1 MIEHF
6 ARKKVKLFSMII
18 RKWIS
23 LEELVLVLEKPYDAT
38 ISLQNPRLTLSDVYG
53 IWSMMTIYLEA
64 CAANRAYKTH
74 LSQKLLQGLESKKY
88 MIFDNPEMDCCL
100 FLDPRFRHVIF
111 SDQEKCEQTKEKII
125 HLWEQLET
133 LQSNLPTPDEP
144 NSLHFAFDARAEL
157 NKLMSAGRSGT
168 QFQPT
173 DQQLCIEDELDLFQP
188 EFLSSEKSVL
198 EFWETQKNSTLY
210 KVAVALYSIPPTQVK
225 IEQNF
230 SSVGHVFSERR
241 YRLSQELLEAILL
254 IHLNDELFKIVKKE
268 LIQEISK

>member
-1 MIEHF
+1 M
-6 ARKKVKLFSMII
+6 MI

-64 CAANRAYKTH
+64 CAANRAYKTQ
-74 LSQKLLQGLESKKY
+74 LSQKLLQGLEAKKY

-100 FLDPRFRHVIF
+100 FLDPRFRHII
-111 SDQEKCEQTKEKII
+111 SRDQEKCEQTKEKII

-133 LQSNLPTPDEP
+133 LQSNMPTQDEP

-157 NKLMSAGRSGT
+157 NKLMGAGCSGT
-168 QFQPT
+168 QFQPI
-173 DQQLCIEDELDLFQP
+173 DQQLCIEDELDIFQP

-198 EFWETQKNSTLY
+198 EFWENQKKSTLY
-210 KVAVALYSIPPTQVK
+210 KVAVAQYSIPPTQVK
-225 IEQNF
+225 VEQNF
-230 SSVGHVFSERR
+230 SSVGYVFSERR
-241 YRLSQELLEAILL
+241 FRLSQELLEAILL